1 MANYFVV
8 NSKFKPYSFDEMLKP
23 YALYGQ
29 AYKEQEAALDAARE
43 KEFSADKL
51 DQNLDSVAY
60 NMYNNASNDLRAVSD
75 ELATQGLSTGLRGR
89 IKSVARDY
97 KTTMDALNE
106 AQARLYAEQDRR
118 AKMGED
124 YVYQQNDIRIGD
136 FLNGATPNQKS
147 ASLSNVTKN
156 IATQFATRAKAITN
170 DTWDKVIG
178 KNGKVIGGYYDVT
191 TESGLT
197 AAQLDSI
204 LNLDDNTWNSIMND
218 NSISKEQRAT
228 LRGFRDAITNEKTAI
243 GFDKYQPDD
252 QDAINNAIA
261 IGATAG
267 LGTTTHKYEADRGY
281 NPIGWAQINQRNN
294 ELIAK
299 YPWID
304 FKTGKV
310 KDGVTQKDGNWVDAD
325 GRILGKVAGASST
338 STSSSGGATRG
349 ATRKW
354 DTGVTVYDTEGNAI
368 GNYSNVDKANG
379 ILGKKQAIPGETIRR
394 SITYVDVR
402 KDGKQQRVAVPAIT
416 SRNAEILADEM
427 NMTLDE
433 NDYNEN
439 GELSNLVIEEILNNA
454 AILGIT
460 IRAKTSRD
468 REGNIKDQ
476 AITTISRKSTIM
488 GNNISGESE
497 VEEDFDENSIPI
509 EE

>member
-89 IKSVARDY
+89 IKSVARNY

-281 NPIGWAQINQRNN
+281 NPLGWAQLKFQ
-294 ELIAK
+294 
-299 YPWID
+299 
-304 FKTGKV
+304 
-310 KDGVTQKDGNWVDAD
+310 
-325 GRILGKVAGASST
+325 
-338 STSSSGGATRG
+338 
-349 ATRKW
+349 
-354 DTGVTVYDTEGNAI
+354 
-368 GNYSNVDKANG
+368 
-379 ILGKKQAIPGETIRR
+379 
-394 SITYVDVR
+394 
-402 KDGKQQRVAVPAIT
+402 
-416 SRNAEILADEM
+416 
-427 NMTLDE
+427 
-433 NDYNEN
+433 
-439 GELSNLVIEEILNNA
+439 
-454 AILGIT
+454 
-460 IRAKTSRD
+460 
-468 REGNIKDQ
+468 KDQ
-476 AITTISRKSTIM
+476 AKAAQQDKAFALQLKYPQYI
-488 GNNISGESE
+488 
-497 VEEDFDENSIPI
+497 FDENGKVVRDQNGGLKINPNFKASSGSGRSKTDYVFNTPGLIIYDGNNVNNSKTYRDWSDYNKIIGPVRRNKHEGYVETSVKNVKDPTI
-509 EE
+509 KRAILSRINWNVPEDNDDVALEYAALLDTGLLDQIHLEIKGNPGDGDYSFALQDKKPQRFIGSTQGMLFGDASAYGEKDLGYSPQ